1 MIKKSKNVICAVA
14 ILIMFLIS
22 INIYALD
29 GKLNADGVNF
39 RKESNTKSAVLDT
52 FSKGDKVNIISKD
65 GNWYKVKSGSGVV
78 GYVSADF
85 IDEVKPGETDKKTE
99 NKETI
104 KESENKKTET
114 EKKQEEK
121 TENTPDTKKEEPKQE
136 EKKVDTKKTQTGNK
150 IKLKEDLDLYYLPI
164 YFSKKIKNI
173 KKDDEVNSLDKMGI
187 WEKVRTQ
194 DGYEGW
200 LLQSD
205 LK

>member
-1 MIKKSKNVICAVA
+1 MIKKSKNIICAFA
-14 ILIMFLIS
+14 ILIMILIS

-29 GKLNADGVNF
+29 GKLNTDGVNF
-39 RKESNTKSAVLDT
+39 RKEANTTSAVLDS

-65 GNWYKVKSGSGVV
+65 GDWYKVKSKSGVV

-85 IDEVKPGETDKKTE
+85 IDEIKAGETDTKTE
-99 NKETI
+99 NK
-104 KESENKKTET
+104 ET

-121 TENTPDTKKEEPKQE
+121 TENTADTKKEAKKE
-136 EKKVDTKKTQTGNK
+136 EKKVDTKNTETGNK

-164 YFSKKIKNI
+164 YFSKKIKNV
-173 KKDDEVNSLDKMGI
+173 KKDDEVSSLDKMGI

>member
-1 MIKKSKNVICAVA
+1 MIKKSKNIICVVA
-14 ILIMFLIS
+14 ILIIFLIS

-29 GKLNADGVNF
+29 GKLNTDGVNF
-39 RKESNTKSAVLDT
+39 RKESNTQSTVLDS

-65 GNWYKVKSGSGVV
+65 GDWYKVKSGSGVV

-85 IDEVKPGETDKKTE
+85 IDEITETKPE
-99 NKETI
+99 NKDSEI
-104 KESENKKTET
+104 ENKKEEVKENTSDT
-114 EKKQEEK
+114 KQKEKKE
-121 TENTPDTKKEEPKQE
+121 
-136 EKKVDTKKTQTGNK
+136 DTKKTETGNK

>member
-1 MIKKSKNVICAVA
+1 MIKKSKNIICMVA
-14 ILIMFLIS
+14 ILIIFLIS

-29 GKLNADGVNF
+29 GKLNTDGVNF
-39 RKESNTKSAVLDT
+39 RKESNTQSTVLDS

-65 GNWYKVKSGSGVV
+65 GDWYKVKSGSGVV

-85 IDEVKPGETDKKTE
+85 IDKIKASETEIKTE
-99 NKETI
+99 NK
-104 KESENKKTET
+104 ET

-121 TENTPDTKKEEPKQE
+121 TENTSDTKKEEPKQE
-136 EKKVDTKKTQTGNK
+136 EKKVDTKKTEIGNK

>member
-1 MIKKSKNVICAVA
+1 MIKKSKNIICVA
-14 ILIMFLIS
+14 SILIMFLIS

-29 GKLNADGVNF
+29 GKLNTDGVNF
-39 RKESNTKSAVLDT
+39 RKEANTTSAVLDS

-65 GNWYKVKSGSGVV
+65 GNWYKVKSKSGVV

-85 IDEVKPGETDKKTE
+85 IDEIKAGETDKKTE
-99 NKETI
+99 NKETN
-104 KESENKKTET
+104 KESKNKTTET

-121 TENTPDTKKEEPKQE
+121 TENTADKKEETKQE
-136 EKKVDTKKTQTGNK
+136 DKKVDTKKTETGNK

-164 YFSKKIKNI
+164 YFSKKIKNV
-173 KKDDEVNSLDKMGI
+173 KKDDEVSSLDKMGI